1 MGVDISGINSKSE
14 DGDYFGSNWWAWRP
28 IHNLCEYANEEYEL
42 NLYMGNWGSNDGGGL
57 HTQEECDKLADALQN
72 IISSDLLNEEDDR
85 IYLCLGGWVNKDN
98 QFLSEEESQLL
109 NEQYEIGEVLYGGVV
124 TDSGDIVYTAHSC
137 SKGHVDRFINFLRD
151 CGGFEIW

>member
-1 MGVDISGINSKSE
+1 
-14 DGDYFGSNWWAWRP
+14 
-28 IHNLCEYANEEYEL
+28 
-42 NLYMGNWGSNDGGGL
+42 
-57 HTQEECDKLADALQN
+57 
-72 IISSDLLNEEDDR
+72 LNEEDDR